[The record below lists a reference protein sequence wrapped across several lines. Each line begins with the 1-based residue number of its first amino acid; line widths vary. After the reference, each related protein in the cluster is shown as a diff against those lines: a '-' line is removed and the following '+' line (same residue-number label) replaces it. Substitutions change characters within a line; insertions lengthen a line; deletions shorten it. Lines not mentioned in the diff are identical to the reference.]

1 VPAPLLWAAQACQ
14 NKKAMGKKNW
24 SITHYRAA
32 ETELGK
38 RPEVKISFLCDPYDA
53 NAEFAGIIVYAF
65 KDSFKW
71 TKDQSVT
78 GFNGQFA
85 YVVIKDTGK
94 WSKSEFT
101 QAGQGRVHDAMFR
114 KVMKGEFKDNVVRAM
129 MKATAVPSQSH
140 CDHLS
145 ASTGV
150 VRRICGE
157 EGHDQVLFKMAQCD
171 EQRKLQ
177 SQMGIRWKPHA
188 Q

>member
-1 VPAPLLWAAQACQ
+1 
-14 NKKAMGKKNW
+14 MGKKNW

-32 ETELGK
+32 EIELGE
-38 RPEVKISFLCDPYDA
+38 RPKVKISFLCDPYDA
-53 NAEFAGIIVYAF
+53 NAEFAGIIIYAF

-78 GFNGQFA
+78 GYKGQFA

-94 WSKSEFT
+94 WSENEFT
-101 QAGQGRVHDAMFR
+101 RAGQGLVHDAMFK
-114 KVMKGEFKDNVVRAM
+114 KVMKGEFRDNIVRAM

-140 CDHLS
+140 CDHRS
-145 ASTGV
+145 VSTGV

-157 EGHDQVLFKMAQCD
+157 EGHDQVLFGLAQYD
-171 EQRKLQ
+171 EQHELR
-177 SQMGIRWKPHA
+177 SQMGIRWKQEP